1 MYKYIFR
8 RILEAIPTLL
18 ILIAITFFLMR
29 LAPGSPFTSERAYP
43 PEIIANIEAKY
54 HLNEPMWKQFLI
66 YLNSLLHG
74 DLGPSFK
81 YKDFTVN
88 QLVGQSFGASLKL
101 GSISFLIVLALGI
114 TVGIIAALYQNT
126 WIDYS
131 VISLLVVGSVIP
143 TIVAAPVLIYI
154 FAVKLGWLPSGGWNG
169 GALRN
174 MILPII
180 IYVYGSMTFL
190 ARITRGNMIEVLTNN
205 YIRTARA
212 KGLSTRYIIVHHAL
226 RAVSVPVVQV
236 LTLSFV
242 GFITGSIIVEQ
253 IFGIPGLGQL
263 YVQGATNRD
272 YGLVL
277 SITILSGVLIVL
289 ANIVNDILMA
299 VVDPRIK
306 F

>member
-1 MYKYIFR
+1 MFKYILR
-8 RILEAIPTLL
+8 RILEALPTLL

-54 HLNEPMWKQFLI
+54 HLNEPIWKQFLI
-66 YLNSLLHG
+66 YLNDLLHG

-88 QLVGQSFGASLKL
+88 QLVGQSFEASLRL
-101 GSISFLIVLALGI
+101 GSIAFVIVLVLGI
-114 TVGIIAALYQNT
+114 TIGIVAALYQNS
-126 WIDYS
+126 WVDYS
-131 VISLLVVGSVIP
+131 VIGILVVGSVIP
-143 TIVAAPVLIYI
+143 SIVAAPVLIYV

-169 GALRN
+169 GAVRN

-190 ARITRGNMIEVLTNN
+190 ARITRGNMIEVLHNN

-212 KGLSTRYIIVHHAL
+212 KGLSTRYIIVHHTL
-226 RAVSVPVVQV
+226 RAVAVPVVQV

-242 GFITGSIIVEQ
+242 GFISGSIIVEQ

-263 YVQGATNRD
+263 YVSGATNRD

-277 SITILSGVLIVL
+277 SITILSGVLIVA

-299 VVDPRIK
+299 IVDPRVK